1 MGELVKHE
9 TSKGNE
15 MQASHRGG
23 KRPIITHQPSEV
35 RHPGEG
41 ARISPA
47 PRQQDKTAFGF
58 GQVDDLQLDA
68 MLFILLSRR
77 LADVALIDK
86 GAGQARK
93 QEQAVTD
100 RYKLPGGLYHCGCS
114 QGDGYRMHQ
123 TSPGAES
130 LATWPQKP
138 DCGQAI

>member
-9 TSKGNE
+9 TGKGNE
-15 MQASHRGG
+15 MQASHHGG
-23 KRPIITHQPSEV
+23 KRPIIRHQPSEV
-35 RHPGEG
+35 RHPAEG

-58 GQVDDLQLDA
+58 GQA
-68 MLFILLSRR
+68 MT
-77 LADVALIDK
+77 
-86 GAGQARK
+86 

-100 RYKLPGGLYHCGCS
+100 RYKLPGGLYHRCCT

-123 TSPGAES
+123 TSPGADS
-130 LATWPQKP
+130 LITWPQKP